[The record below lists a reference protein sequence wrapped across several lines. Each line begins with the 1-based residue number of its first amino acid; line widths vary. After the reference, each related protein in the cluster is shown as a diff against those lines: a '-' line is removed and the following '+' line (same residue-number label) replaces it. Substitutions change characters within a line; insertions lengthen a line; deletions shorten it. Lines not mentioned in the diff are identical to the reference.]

1 MGDREASKHT
11 TCGWPFQ
18 QMDIAS
24 SAWTKPFP
32 SLPEH
37 TLLFYSEVPIPTCLA
52 PRSPVAGCGLG
63 FLKSQ
68 DSYPRLPPWRIP
80 MHLQGPGHPS
90 SLPFGKALP
99 RPFCSS
105 VCHQAGT
112 SGTHVTTCPLL
123 MEKSLTKS
131 WLWLCCSCWDGGE
144 GWDHGPNSSYRD
156 LAGEQV
162 QLSSDIG
169 IVPLALYLNSTYQCL
184 TFYTETNVRWEWFEG
199 TGEVIF
205 LTYVHSFQRPTSTG
219 LNISIHRK
227 LLQSRN
233 FSSLSQ
239 LTSFKDRHWLHSPS
253 K

>member
-1 MGDREASKHT
+1 MRCPVDFQSTLNLPPALPSSLPPSSSLAPPSGYQTSLPRDYSSVSIWLRLSTRLPGQENKGVSRPWVTERPGKHT

-18 QMDIAS
+18 QMDITS

-68 DSYPRLPPWRIP
+68 DSYPRSPPWRIP

-123 MEKSLTKS
+123 MEELALVMLQLLGWGWRVGS
-131 WLWLCCSCWDGGE
+131 WPQQFLQRFGWGTGAAQLW
-144 GWDHGPNSSYRD
+144 YRD
-156 LAGEQV
+156 CPISP
-162 QLSSDIG
+162 LS
-169 IVPLALYLNSTYQCL
+169 
-184 TFYTETNVRWEWFEG
+184 
-199 TGEVIF
+199 
-205 LTYVHSFQRPTSTG
+205 
-219 LNISIHRK
+219 
-227 LLQSRN
+227 
-233 FSSLSQ
+233 
-239 LTSFKDRHWLHSPS
+239 
-253 K
+253 